1 MAISTRRAAAFR
13 KKAERKSCKNVGL
26 VLYFNM
32 YNHMQGGSGL
42 EGFVAWLRQLQF
54 ASLLDMLLLV
64 AASILCITVH
74 ETCHG
79 FMAWKLGDPTAK
91 LAGRLTL
98 NPLKH
103 IDPMGLVLLAVAKFG
118 WAKPVPINAAY
129 FKKPRQGMAL
139 TALAGPVSNVLLA
152 WLALLIRSVLIFV
165 LYKLGNHAVLEHL
178 ITLMVYLAIISS
190 GLAVFN
196 LFPIPPLD
204 GSKVLFAVLPP
215 KHWLALMRY
224 ERYGMI
230 LMAVLLLTGLLDT
243 PLDFLRG
250 GLIRFLDLITHFPL
264 YGLLKLFP

>member
-13 KKAERKSCKNVGL
+13 EKAERKSCKNGGL

-32 YNHMQGGSGL
+32 YNYLQGGSGL

-91 LAGRLTL
+91 NAGRLTL

-103 IDPMGLVLLAVAKFG
+103 IDLMGLVLMAIAKFG
-118 WAKPVPINAAY
+118 WAKPVPIDARY
-129 FKKPRQGMAL
+129 FKNPKTGMAL
-139 TALAGPVSNVLLA
+139 TALAGPLSNVLLA
-152 WLALLIRSVLIFV
+152 FVAMVLRNVVILVIYRVRETMLLLYLLDFLAYV
-165 LYKLGNHAVLEHL
+165 
-178 ITLMVYLAIISS
+178 AIISA

-196 LFPIPPLD
+196 LIPVPPLD
-204 GSKVLFAVLPP
+204 GSKILFAVLPW
-215 KHWLALMRY
+215 KAWIWVLRY

-230 LMAVLLLTGLLDT
+230 AMAVLLLTGLLDT
-243 PLDFLRG
+243 PLNFLRG
-250 GLIRFLDLITHFPL
+250 GLIEVLGYLSSFPL
-264 YGLLKLFP
+264 QFL